1 MLLAKHASFYLVF
14 TPNLHLRWHTVCTR
28 VSWLRA
34 TLAAM
39 VARFGVRAVALDGP
53 ISQWKLYWGVVSAR
67 SQEVVEGRLAR
78 TILVTVLLLCP
89 P

>member
-28 VSWLRA
+28 ASWLRA

-39 VARFGVRAVALDGP
+39 VARLGVRAVAPGGP
-53 ISQWKLYWGVVSAR
+53 YSSGSYASNVASAR
-67 SQEVVEGRLAR
+67 S
-78 TILVTVLLLCP
+78 
-89 P
+89 